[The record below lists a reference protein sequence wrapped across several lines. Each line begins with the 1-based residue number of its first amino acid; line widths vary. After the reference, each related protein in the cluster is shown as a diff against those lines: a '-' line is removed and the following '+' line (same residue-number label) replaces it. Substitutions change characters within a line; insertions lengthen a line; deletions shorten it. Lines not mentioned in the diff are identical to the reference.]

1 MKAKDISDLRNKT
14 VVELT
19 KMAADLGMEINKVQ
33 MEKTTHKNKNTN
45 IVSNLKQKL
54 AVILSI
60 SKEIKLYAKS

>member
-1 MKAKDISDLRNKT
+1 MKTKDLLALRNKT
-14 VVELT
+14 VAELT
-19 KMAADLGMEINKVQ
+19 KMATDLGKEINKAQ

>member
-19 KMAADLGMEINKVQ
+19 KMANDLGMEINKVRMTQ
-33 MEKTTHKNKNTN
+33 ATHKNKNTN
-45 IVSNLKQKL
+45 IVSNLKRKL

-60 SKEIKLYAKS
+60 SREIKLYAKS